1 MKFFKAIASIASI
14 AFFSTGAF
22 AQEDDALRNMQM
34 GMAGLQQAAKD
45 PALLAQLMQ
54 DLQNPEMMAEAQKMM
69 DSPEFKKQMKQL
81 TGDKGFKDSIK
92 KTADMLKD
100 PNAAAQMEA
109 KMEHMAKVGADQLKK
124 GAGAAME
131 EAMNA
136 MANPEVM
143 AEMVQLMK
151 DPSFKQQIE
160 AMSKDPSFQNYAAA
174 MKDMMNDPAKKAKV
188 EQASESIRAA
198 L

>member
-1 MKFFKAIASIASI
+1 
-14 AFFSTGAF
+14 
-22 AQEDDALRNMQM
+22 
-34 GMAGLQQAAKD
+34 
-45 PALLAQLMQ
+45 
-54 DLQNPEMMAEAQKMM
+54 MAEAKKMM
-69 DSPEFKKQMKQL
+69 DSPEFQKQMKKL
-81 TGDKGFKDSIK
+81 TQDKGFKDSIK
-92 KTADMLKD
+92 KTGEMLKD
-100 PNAAAQMEA
+100 PNEAAKMEA

-124 GAGAAME
+124 GASAAME

-143 AEMVQLMK
+143 AEMIQLMK

-160 AMSKDPSFQNYAAA
+160 AMSKDPSFQNYASA
-174 MKDMMNDPAKKAKV
+174 MKDMMNDPAKKAKI